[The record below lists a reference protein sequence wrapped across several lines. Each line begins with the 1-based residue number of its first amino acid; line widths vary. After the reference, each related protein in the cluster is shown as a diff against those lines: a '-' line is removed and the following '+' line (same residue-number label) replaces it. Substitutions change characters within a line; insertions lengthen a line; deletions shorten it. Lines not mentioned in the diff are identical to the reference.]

1 MATILLLSTADT
13 ELLAA
18 RNADAGYRTANP
30 ARVTVADLAA
40 FVAGADLAV
49 VRLLGG
55 RKAWPEGIEALR
67 RAGLPLIALGG
78 EAAPDAELMAL
89 STVPAGIAAQALA
102 YLREGGR
109 ENLREL
115 AAFLSDTVLLT
126 GEGFAPPSPMPQ
138 YGVHRAQLRNGA
150 LADAGAPPRDG
161 ADGDDRAPG
170 DDTEQEARRP
180 GERETRRPVIA
191 VVYYRAHELSGNTA
205 FVETLCAALEQRGA
219 EPFPVFCGSLR
230 NPPNGLIDLLTRA
243 DAVITTVLAAGGAAV
258 SAAVTAAGSAA
269 AGDGDGDGSWE
280 AGALAGLGVPIIQ
293 GLCLTSARAEWA
305 GSEAALSPMDAAM
318 QVAIPEFDGRLIA
331 VPFSFKEE
339 GPDGIPVYRADPE
352 RALRLAGIAVRHARL
367 RHTPN
372 SAKRIAIMLSSYPT
386 KHARVGNAVGLDTP
400 ASAVRLLEALR
411 RSGYDLGPGF
421 PQDGD
426 ALIHALIA
434 AGGHDTEWLSEEQ
447 LRAAR
452 ARVPGTRYGR
462 WLGHMPN
469 GLRERIVAHWGDP
482 PGELYVDTTGNG
494 AEGTDGGAIVLAAL
508 VFGNVALMI
517 QPPRGFGE
525 NPVAIYHDPDLPPS
539 HHYVAAYRWLEE
551 VFRAD
556 AIVHLGKHGTLEW
569 LPGKGLGL
577 SGECAP
583 DQVLR
588 EVPLVYPFIVN
599 DPGEGTQ
606 AKRRAHATIV
616 DHLVPPMARADTYG
630 DLAKLE
636 QLLDEYATVQ
646 ALDPAKLPAV
656 RAQIWTLVRA
666 AQLHHDL
673 QVAQQ
678 PGEAEFG
685 DFVLHIDGYLC
696 EVKDAAIRDGLHVLG
711 VAPSGQALVN
721 LVGVILRSAQVW
733 GGRSGALPGLRVAL
747 GVDEA
752 SASRAERDNAE
763 EIVRRLLEGMDAVG
777 WDPARAEDVCVAVL
791 GPQAPPAPD
800 APATS
805 NTSAAPNIPA
815 GPSTSAI
822 VPTSATPAAPTPP
835 ETSAISATSPAPATL
850 ATSTTPETPET
861 TGTLA
866 TPATLSAPYN
876 PATSATA
883 GGPAPGASS
892 AAAPAA
898 DRCDHD
904 RGPSAAYG
912 AGAGPRS
919 RNLRAD
925 VVRVLRF
932 AAAEVVP
939 RLAATRGEIDAVL
952 RALDGG
958 YIPAGPS
965 GSPTRGLVTVLPTGR
980 NFYSVDPK
988 AIPSRAAWDT
998 GSALAESLL
1007 ARHLADEGD
1016 YPRCVGLTVWGT
1028 SAMRTQGDDIAEVLA
1043 LIGCRPTW
1051 DDASRR
1057 VTGFEIVPTADLG
1070 RPRIDVTLRIS
1081 GFFRDALPHVV
1092 GLMDDA
1098 IAAVADLDEALE
1110 DNFVRAHALEDVA
1123 GHGDWRRATTR
1134 IFGSKPGA
1142 YGAGLLPLIDAR
1154 NWRDDADLA
1163 EVYAVWGGYA
1173 YGRRLDGRVAR
1184 RDMETAFRRIAV
1196 AAKNQDNREHDI
1208 VDSDD
1213 YFQYHGGMVAM
1224 VRALTGRNP
1233 VAYVGDSA
1241 VPDVVKTRTLA
1252 EETHR
1257 VFRARV
1263 VNPRWIAAMRRH
1275 GYKGAF
1281 ELAATVD
1288 YLFGYDATASV
1299 VADWMYEQ
1307 LAASYVFDEQT
1318 RQFMRQSNPWALRG
1332 IAERLLE
1339 AAQRGL
1345 WAEPDQATLEALH
1358 RVYLDLE
1365 GDLEEGS

>member
-18 RNADAGYRTANP
+18 HNASAGYRTANP
-30 ARVTVADLAA
+30 ARLAIADLAGLT
-40 FVAGADLAV
+40 AGADVVV

-55 RKAWPEGIEALR
+55 RKAWPEGIGALR
-67 RAGLPLIALGG
+67 AAGPPLVALGG
-78 EAAPDAELMAL
+78 EPAPDAELMAL
-89 STVPAGIAAQALA
+89 STVPAGIAAQALG
-102 YLREGGR
+102 YLREGGP
-109 ENLREL
+109 ENMREL
-115 AAFLSDTVLLT
+115 ASFLSDTVLLT
-126 GEGFAPPSPMPQ
+126 GEGFGPPRPMPA
-138 YGVHRAQLRNGA
+138 YGVHRMDGVRGV
-150 LADAGAPPRDG
+150 DG
-161 ADGDDRAPG
+161 AKGAARDIAGFG
-170 DDTEQEARRP
+170 VTEVNSGAHDAEVAT
-180 GERETRRPVIA
+180 GETREADEAGEAGEKHRTRPPVVA

-205 FVETLCAALEQRGA
+205 FVETLCEALEQRGA
-219 EPFPVFCGSLR
+219 APLPVFCGSLR
-230 NPPNGLIDLLTRA
+230 NPEAGLIDLLARA
-243 DAVITTVLAAGGAAV
+243 DTVITTVLAAGGTAGG
-258 SAAVTAAGSAA
+258 AAGGTAGGTAGGA
-269 AGDGDGDGSWE
+269 AGGAGARTGTGGPEQAADDAAKEPADEAADEAGDDGAWD

-293 GLCLTSARAEWA
+293 GLCLTSSHDEWA
-305 GSEAALSPMDAAM
+305 GSDAALTPMDAAM
-318 QVAIPEFDGRLIA
+318 QVAIPEFDGRLIT
-331 VPFSFKEE
+331 VPFSVKEN
-339 GPDGIPVYRADPE
+339 GPDGVPVYRADPE
-352 RALRLAGIAVRHARL
+352 RAARLAGIAVRHARL
-367 RHTPN
+367 RRTPN
-372 SAKRIAIMLSSYPT
+372 SEKRIAIMLSSYPT

-400 ASAVRLLEALR
+400 ASAVRLLDALR
-411 RSGYDLGPGF
+411 RAGYDLGPGF
-421 PQDGD
+421 ARDGD

-434 AGGHDTEWLSEEQ
+434 AGGHDTEWLTEEQ
-447 LRAAR
+447 LRAAPV
-452 ARVPGTRYGR
+452 RVPAVTYGR
-462 WLGHMPN
+462 WFAHLPSR
-469 GLRERIVAHWGDP
+469 LRERIRSHWGEP
-482 PGELYVDTTGNG
+482 PGELYVDGSGND
-494 AEGTDGGAIVLAAL
+494 AAIVLAAMQA
-508 VFGNVALMI
+508 GNVVLMI

-525 NPVAIYHDPDLPPS
+525 HPVAIYHDPDLPPS
-539 HHYVAAYRWLEE
+539 HHYLAAYRWLEE
-551 VFRAD
+551 VFRGD

-577 SGECAP
+577 SAACAP
-583 DQVLR
+583 DAVLR
-588 EVPLVYPFIVN
+588 EMPLVYPFIVN

-606 AKRRAHATIV
+606 AKRRAHATII

-673 QVAQQ
+673 NVAQQ
-678 PGEAEFG
+678 PGEAEFN

-711 VAPSGQALVN
+711 EAPSGEVLVN
-721 LVGVILRSAQVW
+721 LVGVILRAAQVW
-733 GGRSGALPGLRVAL
+733 GGTRAGTRAGMGVETRAGTGVGSGALPGLRAAL

-752 SASRAERDNAE
+752 SASRAERDSAE
-763 EIVRRLLEGMDAVG
+763 QTVRQLLLGMDAAG
-777 WDPARAEDVCVAVL
+777 WDPGRVAEVCAAVL
-791 GPQAPPAPD
+791 GPDAADAAPP
-800 APATS
+800 
-805 NTSAAPNIPA
+805 
-815 GPSTSAI
+815 
-822 VPTSATPAAPTPP
+822 
-835 ETSAISATSPAPATL
+835 
-850 ATSTTPETPET
+850 
-861 TGTLA
+861 
-866 TPATLSAPYN
+866 
-876 PATSATA
+876 
-883 GGPAPGASS
+883 
-892 AAAPAA
+892 
-898 DRCDHD
+898 
-904 RGPSAAYG
+904 
-912 AGAGPRS
+912 
-919 RNLRAD
+919 RAD
-925 VVRVLRF
+925 VVRLLEF
-932 AAAEVVP
+932 AATEVVP
-939 RLAATRGEIDAVL
+939 RLAATSGEIDAVL
-952 RALDGG
+952 RALDGR

-965 GSPTRGLVTVLPTGR
+965 GSPTRGLVNVLPTGR

-988 AIPSRAAWDT
+988 AIPSRGAWDT
-998 GSALAESLL
+998 GCALAESLL

-1043 LIGCRPTW
+1043 LIGCRPSW

-1057 VTGFEIVPTADLG
+1057 VTGFEIIPLDALG

-1081 GFFRDALPHVV
+1081 GFFRDALPHVIT
-1092 GLMDDA
+1092 LMDDA
-1098 IAAVADLDEALE
+1098 ISAVARLDEP
-1110 DNFVRAHALEDVA
+1110 DSQNFVRAHALADLA

-1173 YGRRLDGRVAR
+1173 YGRGLSGRDAR
-1184 RDMETAFRRIAV
+1184 PDMEGAFRRIAV

-1233 VAYVGDSA
+1233 AAYVGDSV
-1241 VPDVVKTRTLA
+1241 VPDAVKTRTLG
-1252 EETHR
+1252 EETNR
-1257 VFRARV
+1257 VFRSRV

-1288 YLFGYDATASV
+1288 YLFGYDATAGV

-1318 RQFMRQSNPWALRG
+1318 RQFLAQSNPWALRG

-1339 AAQRGL
+1339 AAQRGM
-1345 WAEPDQATLEALH
+1345 WAEPDGKTLDRL
-1358 RVYLDLE
+1358 RQLYLDLE
-1365 GDLEEGS
+1365 GDLEDDS